1 MFSTSADILNLIIAA
16 CILFLTVFICVLL
29 YNLIASLR
37 RINKITKIIETGV
50 VKVEEVVNLAKEKLR
65 NSSTYFMILAEVA
78 KKAMEFVK
86 DKREDFQEKK
96 KKKRS
101 K

>member
-1 MFSTSADILNLIIAA
+1 MFSTSADILNLIIAV
-16 CILFLTVFICVLL
+16 CVVFLTIFICVLL

-37 RINKITKIIETGV
+37 RINKITRIIETGV

-65 NSSTYFMILAEVA
+65 NSSAYFMILAEVA

-86 DKREDFQEKK
+86 DRRESSPDT
-96 KKKRS
+96 KKKR
-101 K
+101 KR

>member
-1 MFSTSADILNLIIAA
+1 MFSTSADILNLIIAV
-16 CILFLTVFICVLL
+16 CVLFLTIFICIIL

-37 RINKITKIIETGV
+37 RLNKITKIIETGV
-50 VKVEEVVNLAKEKLR
+50 VKVEEVINLAKEKLR
-65 NSSTYFMILAEVA
+65 NSSAYFMILAEVA

-86 DKREDFQEKK
+86 DKRESSQESKK
-96 KKKRS
+96 KKK

>member
-1 MFSTSADILNLIIAA
+1 MFSTSADILNLIIAV
-16 CILFLTVFICVLL
+16 CVVSLTIFICVLL

-37 RINKITKIIETGV
+37 RINKITRIIETGV

-65 NSSTYFMILAEVA
+65 NSSAYFMILAEVA

-86 DKREDFQEKK
+86 DRRESSPDT
-96 KKKRS
+96 KKKR
-101 K
+101 KR

>member
-1 MFSTSADILNLIIAA
+1 MFSTSVDILNLVIAA

-37 RINKITKIIETGV
+37 RINKIARIIETGV
-50 VKVEEVVNLAKEKLR
+50 VKLEELINLAKEKLR
-65 NSSTYFMILAEVA
+65 NSSAYFMILAEVA

-86 DKREDFQEKK
+86 DKKETYQEA
-96 KKKRS
+96 KKKR
-101 K
+101 KK